1 MTIDITIITAAIV
14 GIVSYIYN
22 KGLEEMIN
30 NTKQWQREVDA
41 FNLREQ
47 RKEDEEDRKHKDNDN
62 ERK

>member
-41 FNLREQ
+41 FNKREQ
-47 RKEDEEDRKHKDNDN
+47 RKEDEEDRNYKDNDN

>member
-1 MTIDITIITAAIV
+1 MIDITITTAAIV

-41 FNLREQ
+41 FNQREQ
-47 RKEDEEDRKHKDNDN
+47 RKEDEEDRNYKDKDN

>member
-47 RKEDEEDRKHKDNDN
+47 RKEDEEDRNYKDKDN
-62 ERK
+62 EH

>member
-1 MTIDITIITAAIV
+1 MIDITIITVAIV
-14 GIVSYIYN
+14 GIISYIYN

-47 RKEDEEDRKHKDNDN
+47 RKEDEEDRHYKDSNN

>member
-41 FNLREQ
+41 FNQREQ
-47 RKEDEEDRKHKDNDN
+47 RKEDEEDRNYKDNNN

>member
-41 FNLREQ
+41 FNSREQ
-47 RKEDEEDRKHKDNDN
+47 RKEDEEDRNYKDKDN

>member
-30 NTKQWQREVDA
+30 NTTQWQREVDA

-47 RKEDEEDRKHKDNDN
+47 RKEDEEDRNYKDSDN
-62 ERK
+62 EHK

>member
-41 FNLREQ
+41 FNQREQ
-47 RKEDEEDRKHKDNDN
+47 RKEDEEDRNYKDI
-62 ERK
+62 

>member
-30 NTKQWQREVDA
+30 NTTQWQREVDA

-47 RKEDEEDRKHKDNDN
+47 RKEDEEDRNYKDKDN

>member
-1 MTIDITIITAAIV
+1 MTIDITILTAAIV

-41 FNLREQ
+41 FNSREQ
-47 RKEDEEDRKHKDNDN
+47 RKEDEEDRHYKDIDN
-62 ERK
+62 EHK

>member
-47 RKEDEEDRKHKDNDN
+47 RKEDEEDRSYKDKDN
-62 ERK
+62 EHR

>member
-47 RKEDEEDRKHKDNDN
+47 RKEDEEDRNYKDKDN
-62 ERK
+62 EHK

>member
-1 MTIDITIITAAIV
+1 MIDITIITAAIV

-41 FNLREQ
+41 FNQREQ
-47 RKEDEEDRKHKDNDN
+47 RKEDEEDRNYKDKDN

>member
-1 MTIDITIITAAIV
+1 MTIDITILTAAIV

-47 RKEDEEDRKHKDNDN
+47 RKEDEEDRNYKDSDN

>member
-1 MTIDITIITAAIV
+1 
-14 GIVSYIYN
+14 
-22 KGLEEMIN
+22 MIN

-47 RKEDEEDRKHKDNDN
+47 RKEDEEDRNYKDNDN

>member
-47 RKEDEEDRKHKDNDN
+47 RKEDEEDRNYKDSDN
-62 ERK
+62 EHK

>member
-1 MTIDITIITAAIV
+1 MTIDITILTAAIV

-41 FNLREQ
+41 FNQREQ
-47 RKEDEEDRKHKDNDN
+47 RKEDEEDRNYKDNDN
-62 ERK
+62 EHR

>member
-41 FNLREQ
+41 FNQREQ
-47 RKEDEEDRKHKDNDN
+47 HKEDEEDRNYKDNDN

>member
-41 FNLREQ
+41 FNQREQ
-47 RKEDEEDRKHKDNDN
+47 RKEDEEDRKHKDKDN
-62 ERK
+62 EH

>member
-1 MTIDITIITAAIV
+1 MIDITIITAAIV

-22 KGLEEMIN
+22 KGLEEMTN

-47 RKEDEEDRKHKDNDN
+47 RKEDEEDRNYKDSDN

>member
-1 MTIDITIITAAIV
+1 MTIDITILTAAIV

-47 RKEDEEDRKHKDNDN
+47 RKEDEEDRNYKDSDN
-62 ERK
+62 EHK

>member
-47 RKEDEEDRKHKDNDN
+47 RKEDEEDRNYKDKDN

>member
-41 FNLREQ
+41 FNQREQ
-47 RKEDEEDRKHKDNDN
+47 RKEDEEDRNYKDSDN

>member
-41 FNLREQ
+41 FNQREQ
-47 RKEDEEDRKHKDNDN
+47 RKEDEEDRNYKDKDN
-62 ERK
+62 EHR

>member
-1 MTIDITIITAAIV
+1 MIDITITTAAIV

-41 FNLREQ
+41 FNQREQ
-47 RKEDEEDRKHKDNDN
+47 RKEDEEDRKHKDKDN
-62 ERK
+62 EH

>member
-41 FNLREQ
+41 FNQREQ
-47 RKEDEEDRKHKDNDN
+47 RKEDEEDRNYKDKDN

>member
-1 MTIDITIITAAIV
+1 MIDITITTAAIV

-47 RKEDEEDRKHKDNDN
+47 RKEDEEDRNYKDNDN

>member
-1 MTIDITIITAAIV
+1 MTIDITIITAAIL

-41 FNLREQ
+41 FNQREQ
-47 RKEDEEDRKHKDNDN
+47 HKEDEEDRNYKDSDN

>member
-41 FNLREQ
+41 FNSREQ
-47 RKEDEEDRKHKDNDN
+47 RKEDEEDRNYKDKDN
-62 ERK
+62 EHR

>member
-47 RKEDEEDRKHKDNDN
+47 RKEDEEDRNYKDKDN
-62 ERK
+62 EHR

>member
-41 FNLREQ
+41 FNKREQ
-47 RKEDEEDRKHKDNDN
+47 HKEDEEDRNYKDIDN

>member
-41 FNLREQ
+41 FNQREQ
-47 RKEDEEDRKHKDNDN
+47 RKEDEEDRNYKDKDN
-62 ERK
+62 EH

>member
-47 RKEDEEDRKHKDNDN
+47 RKEDEEDRNYKDNDN

>member
-1 MTIDITIITAAIV
+1 MIDITITTAAIV

-41 FNLREQ
+41 FNQREQ
-47 RKEDEEDRKHKDNDN
+47 RKEDEEDRNYKDSDN

>member
-47 RKEDEEDRKHKDNDN
+47 RKEDEEDRNYKDNDN
-62 ERK
+62 EHK

>member
-47 RKEDEEDRKHKDNDN
+47 RKEDEEDRKHKDKDN
-62 ERK
+62 EH